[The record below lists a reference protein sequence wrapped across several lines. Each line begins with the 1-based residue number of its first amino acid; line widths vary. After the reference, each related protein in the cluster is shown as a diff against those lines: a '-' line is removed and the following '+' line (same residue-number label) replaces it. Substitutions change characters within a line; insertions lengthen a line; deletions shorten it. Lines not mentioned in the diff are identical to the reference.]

1 MKKNI
6 CLSILLC
13 AMFSSGA
20 FAAGAIAV
28 DDEEG
33 SMDTGYGLVTGAS
46 SRDVAGA
53 EAMKLC
59 KKAGNS
65 DCKIVARFDTCGA
78 YAASKTS
85 YGAGWGGTL
94 DKAKSMAIEKC
105 EVRARFSSLNAS
117 SRSSQALTFL

>member
-6 CLSILLC
+6 CLGILLC

-33 SMDTGYGLVTGAS
+33 TMDTGYGLVTGAS
-46 SRDVAGA
+46 SREVAGV

-85 YGAGWGGTL
+85 YGAGWGGSL
-94 DKAKSMAIEKC
+94 DKAKAMAIDKC
-105 EVRARFSSLNAS
+105 DGKCKVLIAQCE
-117 SRSSQALTFL
+117 

>member
-1 MKKNI
+1 MT
-6 CLSILLC
+6 ILAC

-33 SMDTGYGLVTGAS
+33 SMDVGYGLVTGAS
-46 SRDVAGA
+46 SRDAAGA

-65 DCKIVARFDTCGA
+65 DCKIVARFDSCGA
-78 YAASKTS
+78 YAASKS
-85 YGAGWGGTL
+85 NYGAGWGASL
-94 DKAKSMAIEKC
+94 EKAKAMAIEKC
-105 EVRARFSSLNAS
+105 EGSCKVLIA
-117 SRSSQALTFL
+117 QCE